1 MVKIKRER
9 EEKERG
15 ILREEGVGKREAE
28 KREKQERR
36 RPREKGRKTYT
47 DNEKSTSKY
56 IY

>member
-47 DNEKSTSKY
+47 DNEKSTSK
-56 IY
+56 